1 MKLLNLN
8 IQLFA
13 SASASQ
19 TIYSNGS
26 STYGY
31 DIAVSWEEQSGYDA
45 EKNTT
50 TIKGYASLYG
60 KNVNFSTSTGGVLY
74 FDWYDNKTNTWT
86 NKASKTITA
95 TTRGTTYKAEATF
108 SVEHNAD
115 GTLKGK
121 ARVRWDKT
129 GTNQWIPNDGS
140 KETSE
145 QTLTTIPRA
154 TNLGNHSGNLGT
166 ELPFT
171 WTRASTSFTHT
182 LEITFGSKKYTYPGL
197 TTGYKWQVPKD
208 SPNELYQQ
216 MSGKVG
222 TGTIKLTTYSG
233 STQVGSTQTATLT
246 LNAVEGNVKPVIG
259 TATFKDTNEALV
271 GITNGTD
278 VIVANKSLTQIN
290 FTFSTRGYAKAK
302 TLLINNVSRTIPT
315 GVVRSGDAS
324 ITDYNV
330 SIDLG
335 TIKSNSFTIAVTDTR
350 DYPAN
355 STPKIDDAKFIDYI
369 PLDISPT
376 FKRIA
381 PTTGEV
387 GLKFTGKYFNNTFG
401 KVDNSLTI
409 AYKYKEKNA
418 ETFSNLITLQKDVDY
433 KIVGNTYHSGS
444 GEYEEVIKLNAVFD
458 YKKLYEVQ
466 FFVNDAVTTLPVINA
481 TITKGIPIFWWNGE
495 KVVVNGELQV
505 ANGDG
510 ENAKNIADLIY
521 PVGSIYASENNTN
534 PKDLFGGEWELIKNY
549 TGGELIAF
557 GTIYAKDG
565 NTIASGTDTGFSS
578 ANVGSKYYEIYNYVS
593 DILKYSSGT
602 ILVNPQNIVGMV
614 EAFITLSGQ
623 GGSGLRGIWWHDNN
637 NALPTGVSRMGGVQ
651 HLATGPIDA
660 NYGGNSNQYIFKV
673 EGSEQFFVNPV
684 FSPYN
689 GTFRP
694 SISGTLSWLQVKAY
708 AKCGTTYVWKRTS

>member
-13 SASASQ
+13 SASATQ
-19 TIYSNGS
+19 TIYSNVS
-26 STYGY
+26 SQYGY

-60 KNVNFSTSTGGVLY
+60 KNVHFDTTTGGVLY
-74 FDWYDNKTNTWT
+74 FDWYDNKTNAWV
-86 NKASKTITA
+86 NKASKTIK
-95 TTRGTTYKAEATF
+95 TTVRGTTYKAETSF

-115 GTLKGK
+115 GSLKGK

-129 GTNQWIPNDGS
+129 GTHSAIPNDGS

-154 TNLGNHSGNLGT
+154 TKVGNHSGTIGT
-166 ELPFT
+166 KLPFT
-171 WTRASTSFTHT
+171 WTRASSSFTHT

-197 TTGYKWQVPKD
+197 ATGYEWLIPKD

-216 MSGKVG
+216 MGGKVG

-233 STQVGSTQTATLT
+233 STPIGSTQTATLT
-246 LNAVEGNVKPVIG
+246 LNAVESDVKPVIG

-330 SIDLG
+330 SVDLG
-335 TIKSNSFTIAVTDTR
+335 TIKTNSFTISVTDTR
-350 DYPAN
+350 EYPAN

-401 KVDNSLTI
+401 KVNNSLTI
-409 AYKYKEKNA
+409 AYKYKEKNT
-418 ETFSNLITLQKDVDY
+418 ETYSDLITLQKDVDY
-433 KIVGNTYHSGS
+433 KIVGNTYYSGS
-444 GEYEEVIKLNAVFD
+444 GEFESVIKLNAVFD

-495 KVVVNGELQV
+495 KVVVNGELHIANV
-505 ANGDG
+505 NGDN
-510 ENAKNIADLIY
+510 EINIEDKLVNVSQNINTSTTAVPSCNAVYNRMLQGVPAFEDMYDGVYERLL
-521 PVGSIYASENNTN
+521 ASVTFTSVYQREV
-534 PKDLFGGEWELIKNY
+534 LVLAIGH
-549 TGGELIAF
+549 
-557 GTIYAKDG
+557 
-565 NTIASGTDTGFSS
+565 SG
-578 ANVGSKYYEIYNYVS
+578 
-593 DILKYSSGT
+593 YSSTDQSGIAIICPACAESTTNTATQYVPIT
-602 ILVNPQNIVGMV
+602 IMGDLETSDFNIVKSGNRIDIYFKKNGHYRTYY
-614 EAFITLSGQ
+614 AFCLAKTDGVTL
-623 GGSGLRGIWWHDNN
+623 
-637 NALPTGVSRMGGVQ
+637 
-651 HLATGPIDA
+651 
-660 NYGGNSNQYIFKV
+660 Y
-673 EGSEQFFVNPV
+673 
-684 FSPYN
+684 
-689 GTFRP
+689 
-694 SISGTLSWLQVKAY
+694 
-708 AKCGTTYVWKRTS
+708 

>member
-1 MKLLNLN
+1 MKLLRLN

-13 SASASQ
+13 SASATK

-26 STYGY
+26 SQYGY
-31 DIAVSWEEQSGYDA
+31 DIGVSWEEQSGYNI

-60 KNVNFSTSTGGVLY
+60 KNVSFDTSTGGTLY
-74 FDWYDNKTNTWT
+74 FDWYDNKTSSWT
-86 NKASKTITA
+86 NKASLAIKKTA
-95 TTRGTTYKAEATF
+95 RGTTYKAEASF
-108 SVEHNAD
+108 DVEHNAD
-115 GTLKGK
+115 GTLSGK

-129 GTNQWIPNDGS
+129 GTNQWIPNDGE
-140 KETSE
+140 KETE
-145 QTLTTIPRA
+145 TKTLITIPRA
-154 TNLGNHSGNLGT
+154 TKLGNHSGTLGT
-166 ELPFT
+166 NLPFT
-171 WTRASTSFTHT
+171 WSRASSSFTHT
-182 LEITFGSKKYTYPGL
+182 LEIKFGSKTYTYSGL
-197 TTGYKWQVPKD
+197 TTGYDWLVPKN

-233 STQVGSTQTATLT
+233 STQIGSPQTATLT

-259 TATFKDTNEALV
+259 TATFKDTNEALE

-302 TLLINNVSRTIPT
+302 TLVINNVSRTIPT

-335 TIKSNSFTIAVTDTR
+335 TIKTNSFTISVTDTR
-350 DYPAN
+350 EYPAN

-369 PLDISPT
+369 PLDIAPT

-401 KVDNSLTI
+401 KVNNSLTI
-409 AYKYKEKNA
+409 SYKYKEKNT

-433 KIVGNTYHSGS
+433 KIVGNTYHSGN
-444 GEYEEVIKLNAVFD
+444 GEFESVIKLNAVFD

-495 KVVVNGELQV
+495 KVVVNGELYIADTNGENTSLVPKVKNEYSTSNTETYSCNQINKMNSYSTTEQVIGTWIDGKPLYRKVIQYMGIAANTPVSIGSV
-505 ANGDG
+505 ANPKILRIKEAYLDTTNDAG
-510 ENAKNIADLIY
+510 LSY
-521 PVGSIYASENNTN
+521 PLNMVGYAGNLTDKVYVYAE
-534 PKDLFGGEWELIKNY
+534 K
-549 TGGELIAF
+549 
-557 GTIYAKDG
+557 GTIKVFANGGWGSNAWRVNVIVEYTK
-565 NTIASGTDTGFSS
+565 TTD
-578 ANVGSKYYEIYNYVS
+578 
-593 DILKYSSGT
+593 
-602 ILVNPQNIVGMV
+602 
-614 EAFITLSGQ
+614 
-623 GGSGLRGIWWHDNN
+623 
-637 NALPTGVSRMGGVQ
+637 
-651 HLATGPIDA
+651 
-660 NYGGNSNQYIFKV
+660 
-673 EGSEQFFVNPV
+673 
-684 FSPYN
+684 
-689 GTFRP
+689 
-694 SISGTLSWLQVKAY
+694 
-708 AKCGTTYVWKRTS
+708 

>member
-13 SASASQ
+13 SASATQ

-26 STYGY
+26 SKYGY
-31 DIAVSWEEQSGYDA
+31 DISVSWEEQSGYDA

-60 KNVNFSTSTGGVLY
+60 KNVSFSTSTGGTLY

-86 NKASKTITA
+86 NKASLAIKA

-129 GTNQWIPNDGS
+129 GTNQWIPNDGT

-154 TNLGNHSGNLGT
+154 TKLGNHSGTLGT
-166 ELPFT
+166 KLPFT
-171 WTRASTSFTHT
+171 WSRAANFTHT

-197 TTGYKWQVPKD
+197 TTGYEWLVPQD

-233 STQVGSTQTATLT
+233 STPVGSTQTATLT
-246 LNAVEGNVKPVIG
+246 LNAVENNVKPVIG
-259 TATFKDTNEALV
+259 NATFKDTNDAMV

-315 GVVRSGDAS
+315 GVVRTNDAS
-324 ITDYNV
+324 ITDYAV
-330 SIDLG
+330 SVDLG

-355 STPKIDDAKFIDYI
+355 DTPKIDDAKFISYI
-369 PLDISPT
+369 PLDVSSS

-387 GLKFTGKYFNNTFG
+387 GMTFNGNFWEGNFG
-401 KVDNSLTI
+401 KVTNSLSI
-409 AYKYKEKNA
+409 SYKYKKKED
-418 ETFSNLITLQKDVDY
+418 TTYSNLITLVKDTDY
-433 KIVGNTYHSGS
+433 KISNNKYYSGTGS
-444 GEYEEVIKLNAVFD
+444 SQDVIELEALFD
-458 YKKLYEVQ
+458 YKSIYDVQ
-466 FFVNDAVTTLPVINA
+466 FFVSDAVTTLPTINLV
-481 TITKGIPIFWWNGE
+481 ITKGIPIFWWNGE
-495 KVVVNGELQV
+495 KVVVNGELHV
-505 ANGDG
+505 ADENG
-510 ENAKNIADLIY
+510 ENTSLVPKVKNEY
-521 PVGSIYASENNTN
+521 STSN
-534 PKDLFGGEWELIKNY
+534 
-549 TGGELIAF
+549 
-557 GTIYAKDG
+557 
-565 NTIASGTDTGFSS
+565 TDT
-578 ANVGSKYYEIYNYVS
+578 
-593 DILKYSSGT
+593 
-602 ILVNPQNIVGMV
+602 
-614 EAFITLSGQ
+614 
-623 GGSGLRGIWWHDNN
+623 
-637 NALPTGVSRMGGVQ
+637 
-651 HLATGPIDA
+651 
-660 NYGGNSNQYIFKV
+660 
-673 EGSEQFFVNPV
+673 
-684 FSPYN
+684 
-689 GTFRP
+689 
-694 SISGTLSWLQVKAY
+694 
-708 AKCGTTYVWKRTS
+708 

>member
-50 TIKGYASLYG
+50 PIKGYASLYG
-60 KNVNFSTSTGGVLY
+60 KNVNFDTSTGGTLY
-74 FDWYDNKTNTWT
+74 FDWYDNRENTWK
-86 NKASKTITA
+86 NKASLAIKKTA
-95 TTRGTTYKAEATF
+95 RGTTYKAEAEF
-108 SVEHNAD
+108 AVEHNAD
-115 GTLKGK
+115 GSLKGK

-154 TNLGNHSGNLGT
+154 TKIGDVSATIGV
-166 ELPFT
+166 EKSIT
-171 WTRASTSFTHT
+171 WSKNANFTHT
-182 LEITFGSKKYTYPGL
+182 LKYTFAG
-197 TTGYKWQVPKD
+197 TTVTIAEGQVDGCKWTPPK
-208 SPNELYQQ
+208 SLYAS
-216 MSGKVG
+216 MSGKTGEG
-222 TGTIKLTTYSG
+222 TVSLLTYSG
-233 STQVGSTQTATLT
+233 TKQIGTTQTAKLY
-246 LNAVEGNVKPVIG
+246 LSAKQADVEPQIG
-259 TATFKDTNEALV
+259 TSTFKDTNSAMV

-302 TLLINNVSRTIPT
+302 TLIVNNVSRTIPT
-315 GVVRSGDAS
+315 GVVRSTDAS
-324 ITDYNV
+324 ITDYAV
-330 SIDLG
+330 SVDLG
-335 TIKSNSFTIAVTDTR
+335 TIKTNSFTISVTDTR
-350 DYPAN
+350 EYPAN

-418 ETFSNLITLQKDVDY
+418 ETYSDLITLQKDVDY
-433 KIVGNTYHSGS
+433 KIVGNTYHSGG

-495 KVVVNGELQV
+495 KVVVNGELYI
-505 ANGDG
+505 ADTNGD
-510 ENAKNIADLIY
+510 NLQ
-521 PVGSIYASENNTN
+521 PVG
-534 PKDLFGGEWELIKNY
+534 GGDALPI
-549 TGGELIAF
+549 
-557 GTIYAKDG
+557 GTIVEYDG
-565 NTIASGTDTGFSS
+565 STVPEGYEVVDDSFCQIWTDGLMTVTSSQGDTLVDIWTTSGQIKSGKFEYDATQNGMEIAGLTL
-578 ANVGSKYYEIYNYVS
+578 
-593 DILKYSSGT
+593 LKY
-602 ILVNPQNIVGMV
+602 M
-614 EAFITLSGQ
+614 
-623 GGSGLRGIWWHDNN
+623 
-637 NALPTGVSRMGGVQ
+637 VSRV
-651 HLATGPIDA
+651 
-660 NYGGNSNQYIFKV
+660 
-673 EGSEQFFVNPV
+673 
-684 FSPYN
+684 
-689 GTFRP
+689 GTSCQR
-694 SISGTLSWLQVKAY
+694 
-708 AKCGTTYVWKRTS
+708 